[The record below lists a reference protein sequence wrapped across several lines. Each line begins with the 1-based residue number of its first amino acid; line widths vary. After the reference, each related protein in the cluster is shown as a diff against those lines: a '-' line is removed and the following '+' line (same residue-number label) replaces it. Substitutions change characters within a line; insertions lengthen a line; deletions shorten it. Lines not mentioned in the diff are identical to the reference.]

1 MGKAKH
7 TSNKPDEDSI
17 RGNVIDEAFS
27 RIDWIWDSI
36 YKHELYIPYE
46 ESQLIITDRFG
57 NKRHIQGFI
66 LLDEDVD
73 EEDELHIDE
82 YGEPFLTDYDLHDIA
97 QSTNRGYG
105 TNYTVDDIFNILKD
119 HMIAEYSPY
128 WECRRLVAPRTWQHY
143 PMDGH
148 RLLIEKRLC

>member
-1 MGKAKH
+1 MGKAEH

-17 RGNVIDEAFS
+17 RGNIIDEAFS

-73 EEDELHIDE
+73 EEDELH
-82 YGEPFLTDYDLHDIA
+82 